1 MSTQSTSAVSFHP
14 TSRSRAAGLPV
25 AILLALCILNFA
37 TALLSDDAPAWVEVE
52 QYAG

>member
-1 MSTQSTSAVSFHP
+1 MSTESTSASSFHP
-14 TSRSRAAGLPV
+14 TSRPGSARLPM
-25 AILLALCILNFA
+25 AILLALCVLSFT